1 MLSYRMDG
9 YRTARLDKN
18 LRERAYDR
26 LRKRLFSGEY
36 RPGEMIS
43 LSRLSELSEMPVA
56 ATREAVQW
64 LEYDGMVRIFPKR
77 GIQIAEVNVEFV
89 RETFQLRMIFEKEG
103 ARRLAE
109 IGRDQDFDALE
120 AMTRDDMELVR
131 SEVSDRTMKQIAK
144 TNLAFHAHFIRVL
157 NSREIE
163 RLHGVNLQRI
173 AFINQNVN
181 LPAGGEFIA
190 SMKEHLDIVS
200 KLRARDPEAAAHAV
214 ETHLSSAVR
223 RVMSL

>member
-1 MLSYRMDG
+1 MVGNRIATG
-9 YRTARLDKN
+9 PVPLDKN
-18 LRERAYDR
+18 LREKAYDR
-26 LRKRLFSGEY
+26 LRKRLFSGDY
-36 RPGEMIS
+36 RPGAMVS
-43 LSRLSELSEMPVA
+43 LSRLSELSEMPIA

-89 RETFQLRMIFEKEG
+89 RETFQVRMIFEKEG

-109 IGRDQDFDALE
+109 IGRDQDFDAME
-120 AMTRDDMELVR
+120 AMTREDMELVR
-131 SEVSDRTMKQIAK
+131 TEVSDRTMKQISR
-144 TNLAFHAHFIRVL
+144 TNVAFHAYLIRIL

-163 RLHGVNLQRI
+163 RLHAVNQQRI

-181 LPAGGEFIA
+181 LPPGGEFVA
-190 SMKEHLDIVS
+190 SMKEHLEIIAS
-200 KLRARDPEAAAHAV
+200 LRARDGEAAAHAV
-214 ETHLSSAVR
+214 ETHLSSALR

>member
-1 MLSYRMDG
+1 M
-9 YRTARLDKN
+9 DKN
-18 LRERAYDR
+18 LREKAYER
-26 LRKRLFSGEY
+26 LRRRLFSGDY

-43 LSRLSELSEMPVA
+43 LSRLSEISEMPVA

-109 IGRDQDFDALE
+109 IGRDQDFDAME
-120 AMTRDDMELVR
+120 AMNREDMELVR

-144 TNLAFHAHFIRVL
+144 TNFAFHAYFIRIL

-181 LPAGGEFIA
+181 LPPGGEFAA
-190 SMKEHLDIVS
+190 SMKEHLDIVA
-200 KLRARDPEAAAHAV
+200 KLRARDPEAAAHAI
-214 ETHLSSAVR
+214 EMHLSSALR